1 MNLERDNRFAFN
13 VNKYQFEKDNKYF
26 AHLDVIDAHKIVKE
40 LNDLYEGN
48 QQYKSEYQKLEKM
61 YIERDMD
68 YIELERVNDYLMCQN
83 KEMENC
89 QFKSMAK
96 NLNVRNELRNQIKK
110 LSEEKEAVEND
121 NHGLAQKLI
130 KSLDK
135 HIQLEKE
142 NDELK
147 QELELLKKGL
157 KAYDDAIQYVC
168 TCSQVRDIHSELFDF
183 EIEKTDFY
191 KQHPNRIK
199 IVLE

>member
-1 MNLERDNRFAFN
+1 MNLERDNRFTFN

-68 YIELERVNDYLMCQN
+68 YIELERVNDWLMCQN

-89 QFKSMAK
+89 QFKSIVL
-96 NLNVRNELRNQIKK
+96 NLNVRNELRNQIKR
-110 LSEEKEAVEND
+110 LSE
-121 NHGLAQKLI
+121 
-130 KSLDK
+130 
-135 HIQLEKE
+135 E

-168 TCSQVRDIHSELFDF
+168 TCSQVRNIHSELFDF
-183 EIEKTDFY
+183 EMEKTDFY
-191 KQHPNRIK
+191 KQHPNRVK